1 MAIGDRFDRETKIA
15 AVQEVLEGEL
25 TAFEVAQSY
34 HIHENTVRKWVRQY
48 QANPDDAFPGSGN
61 IKPSEEETATLQ
73 RRVRQL
79 ELENDFLKKT
89 AAYFAASLPKNM
101 RQ

>member
-1 MAIGDRFDRETKIA
+1 MAIGDKFDREIKVA
-15 AVQEVLEGEL
+15 AVHEVLEGEL

-34 HIHENTVRKWVRQY
+34 HVHENTIRKWVKQY

-61 IKPSEEETATLQ
+61 LKPSEEELTNL
-73 RRVRQL
+73 RRKVRQL

-89 AAYFAASLPKNM
+89 AAYFAANPPKNM
-101 RQ
+101 R